1 MGKKIKNFFKENWK
15 FLGVLL
21 AIVLIFRIELPYKIY
36 TPGGMVDLS
45 KRVSVESGYHH
56 DGVLGMSYVS
66 VIRGSAPFLLLSYL
80 ISDWDIVPE
89 SEITYANESFEET
102 FEADKIL
109 TKQSIDGAI
118 ISAYHEAGKEV
129 SIEKEIVHVT
139 HIDENAQT
147 ELKLFDIILSVE
159 DTPIKNTKELK
170 QIVSTHHEGD
180 KIKMKILRDNEERE
194 VESTIY
200 NLNGEP
206 KVGVVLSVT
215 YEYEENPKA
224 VIEMKE
230 SESGPSGGL
239 MMALAIYNS
248 LSEEDI
254 TKGNIVMGTGT
265 IDTLGNVG
273 EIGGVRYKLIGAV
286 KKKAKVF
293 LVPVENYEETVAVK
307 NEKNYDIQIIAV
319 KTLKEA
325 LEALEKL

>member
-1 MGKKIKNFFKENWK
+1 MGQKIKKFFKDNWK

-45 KRVSVESGYHH
+45 KRVSVESGYTH

-139 HIDENAQT
+139 HIDEKAQT

-159 DTPIKNTKELK
+159 DTPIKNTTELK

-224 VIEMKE
+224 VIEMKD

-248 LSEEDI
+248 LSEKDI
-254 TKGNIVMGTGT
+254 TKGNIIMGTGT

-293 LVPVENYEETVAVK
+293 LVPVENYEEAVAVK
-307 NEKNYDIQIIAV
+307 NEKNYDIQIISV